1 MSKIIIVCGPT
12 ASGKSSLALELAKKL
27 NTEIVSADSLC
38 VYKNLDIGTAK
49 PTKDEQKQIKH
60 HLIDVVDE
68 TENFT
73 VFDYEQMA
81 LPIINDLLSKNKTPI
96 ICGGTGFYINSIL
109 YNLSYGKSSENSKI
123 REELNNLAVEKGNEY
138 VFNLLKQVDIESAEK
153 LHPNDLVRVIRALEI
168 YYSTGEKKSSQNDKA
183 TPRYDYV
190 AVTIDRERQELYNR
204 IELRVDQMLN
214 DGLINEVKGLI
225 DKGINKNHQCMQ
237 GIGYKEVYDAIISND
252 YSNLEYLLKLNT
264 RHYAKR
270 QITFF
275 KKLPNLQYVSK
286 DIDVAIEQIINMMQY

>member
-1 MSKIIIVCGPT
+1 MRKIIIVCGPT
-12 ASGKSSLALELAKKL
+12 ASGKSSLAFALAKKL
-27 NTEIVSADSLC
+27 NTEIISADSLC

-49 PTKDEQKQIKH
+49 PTKKEQLEIKH

-68 TENFT
+68 TESFS
-73 VFDYEQMA
+73 VSDYEKMA
-81 LPIINDLLSKNKTPI
+81 LPIIDDLLSKGKTPI

-109 YNLSYGKSSENSKI
+109 YNLSYGKSGENTKI
-123 REELNNLAVEKGNEY
+123 RQELNDLAKEKGNEY
-138 VFNLLKQVDIESAEK
+138 VYDLLKSVDKESAEK

-168 YYSTGEKKSSQNDKA
+168 FYSTGEKKSMQNDKN

-190 AVTIDRERQELYNR
+190 AVTIDRDRQELYNR
-204 IELRVDQMLN
+204 IELRVDEMLK
-214 DGLINEVKGLI
+214 DGLIGEVQSLI
-225 DKGINKNHQCMQ
+225 DKGIIKSHQCMQ

-252 YSNLEYLLKLNT
+252 FSSLEYLLKLNT

-286 DIDVAIEQIINMMQY
+286 DIDVAIDQIIKMI